1 MRCGKINPMSN
12 ETRLFK
18 VIERLAPDALH
29 LSVWQACME
38 KRWYFGNQ
46 SVTEQAAIPFWKM
59 DLDHVPALDQLW
71 QQSRSVCEQI
81 TGCSLKVVRQYAN
94 GHTYGLGG
102 RPHTDDAREGA
113 FTLLYYPMPVWRPEW
128 EGETLFFDNNGDVL
142 TGVAPT
148 PNRAVLFDSRLLHA
162 GRAPSRYCGG
172 LRVTV
177 AFKLERSS
185 VV

>member
-1 MRCGKINPMSN
+1 MRCGGVNIMSA

-18 VIERLAPDALH
+18 VIERLASDALH